1 MRIDPF
7 PLRSLLAVLTG
18 ALLATAGAAC
28 HSTSAAVAEVP
39 PGGAPGPGAVVAVG
53 PGEEPAAG
61 VAGAAPGTASG
72 GVPAAATRPAASGAP
87 TAEEAAAFV
96 ERAEGELF
104 DLLVAAERA
113 AWVQANFI
121 TQDTEIL
128 AAEANERLLAAA
140 VRLAQGAARFNGLD
154 LPYDVG
160 RKLDLMRL
168 GLTLPAPDD
177 PDETAELTRIMSRLE
192 SLYGSGEYCP
202 DEGEPCRDL
211 QELSRVM
218 AESRDPR
225 ELLEAWVGWRTIS
238 PRMRD
243 DYARMVE
250 LANEGA
256 RELGFADVGAM
267 WRAKYDMP
275 PDEFSREL
283 ERLWQQVE
291 PLYTALHCH
300 VRARLVERYG
310 PDVVPPGGPI
320 PAHLLGNMWAQQW
333 ANVFELVAP
342 EDAASPYDLTEII
355 RRREIPPVEMVRYGE
370 RFFSS
375 LGFAPL
381 PETFWERSLFTQP
394 ADREVVCHASA
405 WDIDQENDLRIKMCI
420 EPTAE
425 DFQTIHHEL
434 GHNYYQ
440 RAYNQLPLIY
450 RNSANDGF
458 HEAVGD
464 TIALSVTPPY
474 LVELGFIDAEP
485 PASSDV
491 GLLLR
496 DALDKVAFLPF
507 GLLIDEWRWKV
518 FSGEVPPERYNEAWW
533 ELREKV
539 QGVAAPVERSEADFD
554 PGAKYHIPGNTP
566 YTRYFLAHVL
576 QFQFHRALCQ
586 EAGYEG
592 PLNRCTI
599 FRSEEAGRR
608 LQDMLAMGQ
617 SRPWPEA
624 LEALAGTRRMDAGAL
639 LDYFAPLAAWLEE
652 QNEGRQCGW

>member
-1 MRIDPF
+1 
-7 PLRSLLAVLTG
+7 
-18 ALLATAGAAC
+18 
-28 HSTSAAVAEVP
+28 
-39 PGGAPGPGAVVAVG
+39 
-53 PGEEPAAG
+53 
-61 VAGAAPGTASG
+61 
-72 GVPAAATRPAASGAP
+72 
-87 TAEEAAAFV
+87 
-96 ERAEGELF
+96 
-104 DLLVAAERA
+104 
-113 AWVQANFI
+113 
-121 TQDTEIL
+121 
-128 AAEANERLLAAA
+128 
-140 VRLAQGAARFNGLD
+140 
-154 LPYDVG
+154 
-160 RKLDLMRL
+160 
-168 GLTLPAPDD
+168 
-177 PDETAELTRIMSRLE
+177 
-192 SLYGSGEYCP
+192 
-202 DEGEPCRDL
+202 
-211 QELSRVM
+211 
-218 AESRDPR
+218 
-225 ELLEAWVGWRTIS
+225 
-238 PRMRD
+238 
-243 DYARMVE
+243 
-250 LANEGA
+250 
-256 RELGFADVGAM
+256 
-267 WRAKYDMP
+267 
-275 PDEFSREL
+275 
-283 ERLWQQVE
+283 
-291 PLYTALHCH
+291 
-300 VRARLVERYG
+300 
-310 PDVVPPGGPI
+310 
-320 PAHLLGNMWAQQW
+320 MWAQQW